1 MLTIQ
6 ATQEAKKGRIMDPDQ
21 PVQNNLEDP
30 ISMEKIW
37 ERWYMPVIPG
47 IVCSIK

>member
-6 ATQEAKKGRIMDPDQ
+6 ATQEAKKGGIMDPDQ

-30 ISMEKIW
+30 ISMEKNLGTVVHACHS
-37 ERWYMPVIPG
+37 RYSM
-47 IVCSIK
+47 